1 MTEREKVLRE
11 MWYAGAP
18 VEEIAARFGVH
29 RTLIYRWRAEYG
41 IERRFLEF
49 QAKAD
54 PTPSEIEERAA
65 YCRRMREAGTP
76 IGGY

>member
-1 MTEREKVLRE
+1 MTERERILRE
-11 MWYAGAP
+11 MWFAGAP

-29 RTLIYRWRAEYG
+29 RTVIYQWRREY
-41 IERRFLEF
+41 RVPPRFLEM
-49 QAKAD
+49 QARND